1 MQQAYGYS
9 GSTIPGYSGAYNM
22 AAGYGGP
29 AGGVPSGT
37 LGPQGASVRGGPV
50 SQVSVSRNLRVA
62 FFSCAVKTNV
72 VNSE

>member
-29 AGGVPSGT
+29 AGGVQSGT
-37 LGPQGASVRGGPV
+37 LGPQGAPVRGGPV
-50 SQVSVSRNLRVA
+50 SQVSATKPLGVACILLRR
-62 FFSCAVKTNV
+62 
-72 VNSE
+72 EDRYG